1 VDDNAN
7 KKIAIEALMK
17 FIPNNDMLNSG
28 MNKTRASLPELFE
41 ILQRADQLSMEIETH
56 FKELKRRRLI
66 QKEKLQQVVRVLDS
80 LLSSAWK
87 AFGQRAARA
96 DFPVLIREDQVQQ
109 RFNISQATLY
119 RRRKK
124 QEIPYV
130 RDRDGVIWYPVV
142 DLVDYYIK
150 SRAELRLGKTGR
162 PRKF

>member
-1 VDDNAN
+1 
-7 KKIAIEALMK
+7 
-17 FIPNNDMLNSG
+17 MLNSG

-41 ILQRADQLSMEIETH
+41 ILQRADQLSMEIEAH

-66 QKEKLQQVVRVLDS
+66 KKEKLQQVSRVLDS
-80 LLSSAWK
+80 LLSAAWK
-87 AFGQRAARA
+87 SFGRRAARS
-96 DFPVLIREDQVQQ
+96 DFPVLIREDQVQV
-109 RFNISQATLY
+109 RFKISQATLY

-150 SRAELRLGKTGR
+150 SRAELRQGKTGR